1 MLPLFLLCMGF
12 QSRVALSWYFLLI
25 IEQVKRVLRDQIGVA
40 KARIIAGEAAVVDA
54 SWVFG
59 SLLDFFKMVIVNEL
73 DLLFEGLRER
83 GLGL

>member
-1 MLPLFLLCMGF
+1 
-12 QSRVALSWYFLLI
+12 
-25 IEQVKRVLRDQIGVA
+25 LRDQIGVA